1 MQDAT
6 TQHAMPAHPVRAL
19 LRPRAIALVGVSPK
33 GGAGARILQS
43 NERFGFA
50 IPTWPVNPSYR
61 EIAGHRCYGSFQE
74 LPEVPDCVVVSVPA
88 PAVLD
93 VIGAAAAAGIR
104 GAFVI
109 SEGFA
114 DAATDA
120 GREQQERLVRLARD
134 SSMALAG
141 PNCMGVA
148 SLHYGFAATMA
159 DVPVQATSGG
169 ISLVSQSG
177 GLLNSFAE
185 LTGNRGIGVNY
196 LVSSGNE
203 AALEMAD
210 YIAYLA
216 EDPATN
222 VIACIMEGAK
232 DGRRF
237 RAAVEQA
244 LRSKPMVVL
253 KLGRSEFGRQAA
265 LAHTGTLAG
274 THDAFVALF
283 RQNGVALVDSI
294 DALVETAALFD
305 RAPLPQGDRVVMMTV
320 SGGAT
325 SLIGD
330 LGEAAGI
337 NFPPISV
344 ATDRRVQR
352 ILGVERAFRNP
363 LDTVGLPRLRR
374 DGNITAV
381 LQALLDDDGV
391 DLIGLVLGMRA
402 DGWDSHQDLIDRLAA
417 AARSARKPVLLV
429 SFMSNSL
436 TRHWRLDS
444 QRNALPVVE
453 DLERGLKAIRHLI
466 DYAAFRRRPMTA
478 IQTSEQ
484 TACVDVAV
492 IPARRTLTEA
502 ESKQIL
508 ARAGLP
514 VTRELLARSPAEAVR
529 MAAEIGGPVALKI
542 QSPDIP
548 HKSDIGG
555 VHLGATTPA
564 EVETAARQ
572 VLENAD
578 RNCPHA
584 AIDGVLVQEMVE
596 DGVEFILGMTYD
608 MQFGP
613 LIVCGAGGVTVEVF
627 KDTAVLLPPFERED
641 VIAALGRLKAWKL
654 LDGFRGAPS
663 RDVDALVECCRRFA
677 DFVMATDGTFA
688 AIDLN
693 PVFVCARGRGVR
705 IADALMETM
714 GADGGSP

>member
-1 MQDAT
+1 
-6 TQHAMPAHPVRAL
+6 L
-19 LRPRAIALVGVSPK
+19 LRPRAIALVGASPK

-50 IPTWPVNPSYR
+50 VPTWPVNPNYR
-61 EIAGHRCYGSFQE
+61 EIAGHRCYASFKE

-88 PAVLD
+88 AAVLD
-93 VIGAAAAAGIR
+93 VVGEAAAAGIR

-114 DAATDA
+114 DAATEA
-120 GREQQERLVRLARD
+120 GRELQERLAGLARAAD
-134 SSMALAG
+134 MALAG

-159 DVPVQATSGG
+159 DVPAQATSGG

-177 GLLNSFAE
+177 GLLNAFAE

-203 AALEMAD
+203 AGLEMAD
-210 YIAYLA
+210 YIAFLA
-216 EDPATN
+216 DDPATR
-222 VIACIMEGAK
+222 VIACILEGAK

-237 RAAVEQA
+237 RAAVEEA
-244 LRSKPMVVL
+244 ARKKPMVAL
-253 KLGRSEFGRQAA
+253 KLGRSEFGQRAT

-274 THDAFVALF
+274 KHEAFAALF
-283 RQNGVALVDSI
+283 RQNGVALVDTI
-294 DALVETAALFD
+294 DALVESAALFD
-305 RAPLPQGDRVVMMTV
+305 LAPLPQGDRVVMMTV

-337 NFPPISV
+337 NFPPIPE
-344 ATDRRVQR
+344 ATNRRVQK
-352 ILGVERAFRNP
+352 ILGVERAFGNP

-381 LQALLDDDGV
+381 LQALTDDDGIDV
-391 DLIGLVLGMRA
+391 VALVLGMRA
-402 DGWDSHQDLIDRLAA
+402 EGWESHQELVDRLAA
-417 AARSARKPVLLV
+417 AARGGRKPVLLV

-436 TRHWRLDS
+436 TRHWRGYA
-444 QRNALPVVE
+444 RANALPLVE
-453 DLERGLKAIRHLI
+453 DLERGIKAVRHLI
-466 DYAAFRRRPMTA
+466 DYAAFRRRVAQSRLATPK
-478 IQTSEQ
+478 Q
-484 TACVDVAV
+484 TARIDIAA

-508 ARAGLP
+508 AGAGLP
-514 VTRELLARSPAEAVR
+514 VTRELLARSPAEAAR
-529 MAAEIGGPVALKI
+529 MAAEIGGRVALKI

-548 HKSDIGG
+548 HKSDVGG
-555 VHLGATTPA
+555 VHLGARTPA

-572 VLENAD
+572 VLENAK

-584 AIDGVLVQEMVE
+584 AIDGILVQELVA

-608 MQFGP
+608 AQFGP
-613 LIVCGAGGVTVEVF
+613 LIVCGAGGVTVDVF
-627 KDTAVLLPPFERED
+627 KDAAVLLPPFERQD
-641 VIAALGRLKAWKL
+641 VTAALAGLKVSKL
-654 LDGFRGAPS
+654 LNGFRGAPP
-663 RDVDALVECCRRFA
+663 RDIDALIECCQRFA
-677 DFVMATDGTFA
+677 DFVVATDGRFA

-693 PVFVCARGRGVR
+693 PVFVCARGGGVR

-714 GADGGSP
+714 AAGAAGGEGS